1 MPTKKE
7 LLPNKNEKI
16 NNTDSL
22 LFVKNKNKNK
32 KNIYIE
38 TPDGKF
44 LQPEN

>member
-32 KNIYIE
+32 KYIE

-44 LQPEN
+44 WQPKI